1 MYNCWY
7 NKKAFDLSKAA
18 FAARPANEANRSKYK
33 PIGARDREDC
43 MQIIIIGGGKLG
55 NTLAQHLIDEGHNV
69 TMIDRNEAVLQKTM
83 DTMDAMFIKGSG
95 VSADT
100 LKEADAAHADI
111 VIAATM
117 GDEVNMLSCLTAK
130 RLGAQ
135 YAIARIRDPEYLP
148 SLSFLQKELA
158 IDYAINPE
166 RATARE
172 ISRMLRFP
180 FAGSIETFARGRV
193 EMVDFRASEGDP
205 MVGIPMK
212 EMYKKNRQM
221 PQVLFCAVERGGE
234 IIIPKGDFVIS
245 AGDRVHV
252 VSDAGTITRFFDFLG
267 KGMDTIRSV
276 MIMGGSRIS
285 YYLAEMLLNMR
296 IKVSI
301 IEINP
306 DKARRL
312 SEMLPG
318 ATIIEGD
325 GTDQELLESEGIADA
340 QAFVTLANRDEENLM
355 AGFYA
360 AKRGVKKVIV
370 KSSRDT
376 YSSIMHD
383 MGLDSII
390 STKSVACNDILRV
403 VRSRS
408 SRSFAAVERMYRLLD
423 GKAEA
428 LEFIAQA
435 GDNYIHVP
443 LKDLHVIPDAL
454 IAVIV
459 REGQVR
465 VPFGNDTIEVGD
477 YVVVISRRAG
487 LSSLGQFF
495 RG

>member
-1 MYNCWY
+1 
-7 NKKAFDLSKAA
+7 
-18 FAARPANEANRSKYK
+18 
-33 PIGARDREDC
+33 
-43 MQIIIIGGGKLG
+43 MQIVVIGGGKLG
-55 NTLAQHLIDEGHNV
+55 YTLAQHLVNEGHNV
-69 TMIDRNEAVLQKTM
+69 TMIERSELVLQKNM
-83 DTMDAMFIKGSG
+83 DTLDAMFIKGSG

-100 LKEADAAHADI
+100 LKEADAPHADI
-111 VIAATM
+111 VIAATVS
-117 GDEVNMLSCLTAK
+117 DEVNMLACLTAK

-148 SLSFLQKELA
+148 SLPFLQKELA

-193 EMVDFRASEGDP
+193 EMVDFRAAEGDP
-205 MVGIPMK
+205 VVGLPLR
-212 EMYKKNRQM
+212 EVYKKNRQL
-221 PQVLFCAVERGGE
+221 PQVLFCAVERSNE
-234 IIIPKGDFVIS
+234 IIIPKGEFIIR

-252 VSDAGTITRFFDFLG
+252 AADPQNITRFFDALG
-267 KGMDTIRSV
+267 RGMATIRSV
-276 MIMGGSRIS
+276 MIMGGSRIT
-285 YYLAEMLLNMR
+285 YYLASMLLNMR

-301 IEINP
+301 IEIKS

-340 QAFVTLANRDEENLM
+340 QAFVPLADRDEENLM
-355 AGFYA
+355 SGFYA
-360 AKRGVKKVIV
+360 AQRGVKKVIV

-376 YSSIMHD
+376 YSAIMHD

-408 SRSFAAVERMYRLLD
+408 SRSFAAVERMYRLMD

-435 GDNYIHVP
+435 GDACIHVP
-443 LKDLHVIPDAL
+443 LKNLHVIPDAL

-477 YVVVISRRAG
+477 YVVVISRRTG
-487 LSSLGQFF
+487 LSSLSQVF

>member
-1 MYNCWY
+1 
-7 NKKAFDLSKAA
+7 
-18 FAARPANEANRSKYK
+18 
-33 PIGARDREDC
+33 

-55 NTLAQHLIDEGHNV
+55 ISLAHHLVDEGHNV
-69 TMIDRNEAVLQKTM
+69 TMVDRSEAVVQKSI
-83 DTMDAMFIKGSG
+83 DTLDAMFIHGSG

-100 LKEADAAHADI
+100 LKEADVQRTDI

-117 GDEVNMLSCLTAK
+117 SDEVNMLACLTAK

-135 YAIARIRDPEYLP
+135 YTIARIRDPEYLNTLP
-148 SLSFLQKELA
+148 FLQKELS

-180 FAGSIETFARGRV
+180 FAGGIETFARGRV
-193 EMVDFRASEGDP
+193 EMVDFRAAEGDP
-205 MVGIPMK
+205 VVGIPLR
-212 EMYKKNRQM
+212 EMYKRNRQL
-221 PQVLFCAVERGGE
+221 PQVLFCAVERGDE
-234 IIIPKGDFVIS
+234 IIIPKGGFIIR

-252 VSDAGTITRFFDFLG
+252 VSDVETITRFFAALG
-267 KGMDTIRSV
+267 KGISTIRSV
-276 MIMGGSRIS
+276 MVMGGSRIAF
-285 YYLAEMLLNMR
+285 YLVSMLVRMKM
-296 IKVSI
+296 KVSVV
-301 IEINP
+301 EVKK

-312 SEMLPG
+312 ADALPG

-325 GTDQELLESEGIADA
+325 GTDQELLESEGLADTG
-340 QAFVTLANRDEENLM
+340 AFITLSDRDEENLM

-360 AKRGVKKVIV
+360 AQRGVKKVIV

-376 YSSIMHD
+376 YSAIMHN

-408 SRSFAAVERMYRLLD
+408 SRANAAVQRMYRLMD
-423 GKAEA
+423 GQAEA
-428 LEFIAQA
+428 LEFIAQS
-435 GDNYIHVP
+435 GDKYIHVP
-443 LKDLHVIPDAL
+443 LKDLQIIPDAL

-459 REGQVR
+459 RDGQVK

-477 YVVVISRRAG
+477 YVVVISRKAG
-487 LSSLGQFF
+487 LSSLGQVF
-495 RG
+495 R

>member
-1 MYNCWY
+1 M
-7 NKKAFDLSKAA
+7 
-18 FAARPANEANRSKYK
+18 
-33 PIGARDREDC
+33 EDC
-43 MQIIIIGGGKLG
+43 MQIVIIGGGKLG
-55 NTLAQHLIDEGHNV
+55 YSLAQHLVDEGHNV
-69 TMIDRNEAVLQKTM
+69 TMIERSEAVLQKNM
-83 DTMDAMFIKGSG
+83 DTLDAMFIKGSG

-100 LKEADAAHADI
+100 LREADAPHADI

-117 GDEVNMLSCLTAK
+117 SDEVNMLACLTAK

-148 SLSFLQKELA
+148 SLPFLQKELS

-193 EMVDFRASEGDP
+193 EMVDFRAAEGDP
-205 MVGIPMK
+205 VVGVPLK
-212 EMYKKNRQM
+212 EMYKKNKQL
-221 PQVLFCAVERGGE
+221 PQVLFCAVERNNE
-234 IIIPKGDFVIS
+234 IIIPKGDFIIKP
-245 AGDRVHV
+245 GDRVHV
-252 VSDAGTITRFFDFLG
+252 VSDTETITRFFDALG
-267 KGMDTIRSV
+267 KGMASIRSV

-285 YYLAEMLLNMR
+285 YYLASMLLNMR
-296 IKVSI
+296 IKASI
-301 IEINP
+301 IEIKP
-306 DKARRL
+306 EKARRL

-340 QAFVTLANRDEENLM
+340 QAFVTLADRDEENLM

-360 AKRGVKKVIV
+360 AQRGVKKVIV

-376 YSSIMHD
+376 YSAIMHG

-403 VRSRS
+403 VRSRT
-408 SRSFAAVERMYRLLD
+408 SRSYAAVERMYRLMD

-435 GDNYIHVP
+435 GDSYIHVP

-487 LSSLGQFF
+487 LSSLGQVFK
-495 RG
+495 G

>member
-1 MYNCWY
+1 
-7 NKKAFDLSKAA
+7 
-18 FAARPANEANRSKYK
+18 
-33 PIGARDREDC
+33 
-43 MQIIIIGGGKLG
+43 MQIVVIGGGKLG
-55 NTLAQHLIDEGHNV
+55 YSLAQHLVAEGHNV
-69 TMIDRNEAVLQKTM
+69 TMIERSDIVLQKNM
-83 DTMDAMFIKGSG
+83 DTLDAMFIKGSG

-100 LKEADAAHADI
+100 LKEADAPHADI

-117 GDEVNMLSCLTAK
+117 GDEVNMLACLTAK

-148 SLSFLQKELA
+148 SLAFLQKELA

-193 EMVDFRASEGDP
+193 EMVDFRAAEGDP
-205 MVGIPMK
+205 VVGVPMK
-212 EMYKKNRQM
+212 EMYRKNKQL
-221 PQVLFCAVERGGE
+221 PQVLFCAVERSNE
-234 IIIPKGDFVIS
+234 IIIPKGDFVINP
-245 AGDRVHV
+245 GDRVHV
-252 VSDAGTITRFFDFLG
+252 VSDTATITRFFNALG
-267 KGMDTIRSV
+267 KGMASIRSV
-276 MIMGGSRIS
+276 MIMGGSRIA
-285 YYLAEMLLNMR
+285 YYLASMLLNVR

-301 IEINP
+301 IEISAE
-306 DKARRL
+306 KARRL

-340 QAFVTLANRDEENLM
+340 QAFVTLADRDEENLM

-360 AKRGVKKVIV
+360 AQRGVKKVIV

-376 YSSIMHD
+376 YSAIMHD

-408 SRSFAAVERMYRLLD
+408 NRSFAGVERMYRLMD

-435 GDNYIHVP
+435 GDACIHVP
-443 LKDLHVIPDAL
+443 LKDLRVIPDAL

-477 YVVVISRRAG
+477 YVVVISRQAG
-487 LSSLGQFF
+487 LSALRQVF
-495 RG
+495 R

>member
-1 MYNCWY
+1 
-7 NKKAFDLSKAA
+7 
-18 FAARPANEANRSKYK
+18 
-33 PIGARDREDC
+33 
-43 MQIIIIGGGKLG
+43 MQIVVIGGGKLG
-55 NTLAQHLIDEGHNV
+55 YSLAQHLVKEGHNV
-69 TMIDRNEAVLQKTM
+69 TMIDRSDLVMQKNM
-83 DTMDAMFIKGSG
+83 DTLDAMFIKGSG
-95 VSADT
+95 VSANT
-100 LKEADAAHADI
+100 LREADASHADI

-117 GDEVNMLSCLTAK
+117 GDEINMLACLTAK

-148 SLSFLQKELA
+148 SLPFLQKELS

-180 FAGSIETFARGRV
+180 FAGGIETFARGRV

-205 MVGIPMK
+205 VVGVPLK
-212 EMYKKNRQM
+212 EMYRKNRQL
-221 PQVLFCAVERGGE
+221 PQVLFCAVERNNT
-234 IIIPKGDFVIS
+234 IIIPKGDFVIA

-252 VSDAGTITRFFDFLG
+252 AADAETITRFFIALG
-267 KGMDTIRSV
+267 KGMASIRSV
-276 MIMGGSRIS
+276 MIMGGSRIA
-285 YYLAEMLLNMR
+285 YYLASMLTNMR
-296 IKVSI
+296 IKASI
-301 IEINP
+301 IEISP
-306 DKARRL
+306 EKARRL

-340 QAFVTLANRDEENLM
+340 QAFVTLADRDEENLM

-360 AKRGVKKVIV
+360 AQRGVKKVIV

-376 YSSIMHD
+376 YSAIMHD

-390 STKSVACNDILRV
+390 STKTVACNDILRV

-408 SRSFAAVERMYRLLD
+408 NRSFTGVERMYRLMD

-435 GDNYIHVP
+435 GDPCIHVP
-443 LKDLHVIPDAL
+443 LKDLRVIPDAL

-477 YVVVISRRAG
+477 YVVVISRQTG
-487 LSSLGQFF
+487 LSSLRQVF
-495 RG
+495 RQ

>member
-1 MYNCWY
+1 
-7 NKKAFDLSKAA
+7 
-18 FAARPANEANRSKYK
+18 
-33 PIGARDREDC
+33 
-43 MQIIIIGGGKLG
+43 MQIIVIGGGKLG
-55 NTLAQHLIDEGHNV
+55 YSLAQHLVDEGHNV
-69 TMIDRNEAVLQKTM
+69 TMIERSEAVLQQNM
-83 DTMDAMFIKGSG
+83 DTRDAMFIKGSG

-100 LKEADAAHADI
+100 LREADAAHADI

-117 GDEVNMLSCLTAK
+117 GDEINMLSCLTAK

-148 SLSFLQKELA
+148 SLAFLQKELS

-193 EMVDFRASEGDP
+193 EMVEFRAMDGDP
-205 MVGIPMK
+205 VVGVSMK
-212 EMYKKNRQM
+212 EMYKKNRQL
-221 PQVLFCAVERGGE
+221 PQVLFCVVERGGKT
-234 IIIPKGDFVIS
+234 IIPKGDFTI
-245 AGDRVHV
+245 APGDRVHV
-252 VSDAGTITRFFDFLG
+252 VSDPGTITRFFDFLG
-267 KGMDTIRSV
+267 RDMTIIRSV
-276 MIMGGSRIS
+276 MIMGGSRIA
-285 YYLAEMLLNMR
+285 YYLADMLLNMK
-296 IKVSI
+296 IKTSI
-301 IEINP
+301 IEIKP
-306 DKARRL
+306 EKARRL
-312 SEMLPG
+312 SEMLAG

-340 QAFVTLANRDEENLM
+340 QAFVPLADRDEENLM

-376 YSSIMHD
+376 YSAIMQD

-390 STKSVACNDILRV
+390 STKSVATNDILRV

-408 SRSFAAVERMYRLLD
+408 IRSDSAVQRMYRLMD

-435 GDNYIHVP
+435 GDNFIHVP
-443 LKDLHVIPDAL
+443 LKDLQVIPDAL
-454 IAVIV
+454 VAVIV
-459 REGQVR
+459 REGQVK
-465 VPFGNDTIEVGD
+465 VPFGSDTIEVGD
-477 YVVVISRRAG
+477 YVVVVSRQPG
-487 LSSLGQFF
+487 LSSLRQVF
-495 RG
+495 RT

>member
-1 MYNCWY
+1 
-7 NKKAFDLSKAA
+7 
-18 FAARPANEANRSKYK
+18 
-33 PIGARDREDC
+33 
-43 MQIIIIGGGKLG
+43 MQIIVIGGGKLG
-55 NTLAQHLIDEGHNV
+55 ISLAQHLVDEGHNV
-69 TMIDRNEAVLQKTM
+69 TMVERSEIVLQKNM
-83 DTMDAMFIKGSG
+83 DTLDAMFIKGSG
-95 VSADT
+95 VSAET

-117 GDEVNMLSCLTAK
+117 GDEVNMLACLTAK

-148 SLSFLQKELA
+148 SLAFLQKELA

-180 FAGSIETFARGRV
+180 YTGSNVETFARGRV
-193 EMVDFRASEGDP
+193 EMVDFRAMEGDP
-205 MVGIPMK
+205 VVGVPMK
-212 EMYKKNRQM
+212 EMFKKNRQL
-221 PQVLFCAVERGGE
+221 PQVLFCAVERGGK

-245 AGDRVHV
+245 PGDRVYV
-252 VSDAGTITRFFDFLG
+252 VSDSGTVTRFFDYLG
-267 KGMDTIRSV
+267 RGMAAIRSV
-276 MIMGGSRIS
+276 MIMGGSRIA
-285 YYLAEMLLNMR
+285 YYLADMLLNMK
-296 IKVSI
+296 IKTSI
-301 IEINP
+301 IEIKP
-306 DKARRL
+306 EKARRL
-312 SEMLPG
+312 SEMLAG

-325 GTDQELLESEGIADA
+325 GTDQELLESEGIADV
-340 QAFVTLANRDEENLM
+340 QAFVPLADRDEENLM

-376 YSSIMHD
+376 YSAIMQD

-390 STKSVACNDILRV
+390 STKSVATNDILRV

-408 SRSFAAVERMYRLLD
+408 SRSDSAVQRMYRLMD

-435 GDNYIHVP
+435 GDSFIHVP

-454 IAVIV
+454 VAVIV
-459 REGQVR
+459 REGQVK
-465 VPFGNDTIEVGD
+465 VPFGSDTIEVGD
-477 YVVVISRRAG
+477 YVVVVSRQPG
-487 LSSLGQFF
+487 LSALRQVF
-495 RG
+495 RT